1 MVKIMKRIYK
11 IFLIPILLLFLSSL
25 ISCATDNSGKVKIP
39 DLTGKSR
46 SEINE
51 IMNDLGLKFFY
62 RFEKKICYSEDEYDK
77 FTRYDD
83 GLKAGKY
90 VSQDTIVYIFTT
102 PLHLPGEDIVSVT
115 MDFDYEGKT
124 LAQDGIE
131 KVTLARTV
139 DGDTAHF
146 YTQSGEYIKVRFL
159 GINTPESTL
168 NHDPWGLAA
177 SRFTKKILEN
187 AEEIVIELEGN
198 EKDIYGRTLAFVWAD
213 GELVNLKLVLHA
225 YSNAKIS
232 SDSKYY
238 DAFIEADYKVSITGR
253 GVYGEIDPDYDYQ
266 KGDFKY
272 D

>member
-1 MVKIMKRIYK
+1 MVIIMKRISNILT
-11 IFLIPILLLFLSSL
+11 IFILLILALFVAG
-25 ISCATDNSGKVKIP
+25 CATDNTNTVKLP
-39 DLTGKSR
+39 DLEGKSR
-46 SEINE
+46 AEIDE
-51 IMNDLGLKFFY
+51 ILDGLGLKHFY
-62 RFEKKICYSEDEYDK
+62 HFEKKICYTEDEYDK

-90 VSQDTIVYIFTT
+90 VSKDTIVYVFTT

-115 MDFDYEGKT
+115 MDFEYEGKT
-124 LAQDGIE
+124 LANDGVE

-146 YTQSGEYIKVRFL
+146 YLQNGEYIKVRFL
-159 GINTPESTL
+159 GINTPESTRV
-168 NHDPWGLAA
+168 HDPWGLTA
-177 SRFTKKILEN
+177 SNYTKNILNN
-187 AEEIVIELEGN
+187 AKEIVIELEGN
-198 EKDIYGRTLAFVWAD
+198 ETDVYGRTLAFVWAD
-213 GELVNLKLVLHA
+213 GELINLKLILNA

-238 DAFIEADYKVSITGR
+238 DAFIEADYKVSVTGR
-253 GVYGEIDPDYDYQ
+253 GVYGEIDPKYDYQ